1 MIKTQADF
9 ESALEE
15 AAQYLECPPAHG
27 TQEAA
32 EFAKL
37 LRDIERYKPEPTPV
51 EEATDPVS
59 RQVAHLENELAKFRQ
74 TYLTEEPHAFAEGFG
89 FGRDVRG

>member
-9 ESALEE
+9 EAALEE

-32 EFAKL
+32 EFARL
-37 LRDIERYKPEPTPV
+37 LRELERYKPEPTPV
-51 EEATDPVS
+51 AEAHDPLS
-59 RQVAHLENELAKFRQ
+59 IQMAELENRLARFRA
-74 TYLTEEPHAFAEGFG
+74 TYLTEPPHAFAEGFG